1 MITAIDTSVLG
12 DVLWADQAFAQTS
25 GRALEQADAEGA
37 LIICPAV
44 LAELRVAF
52 SDDATLYNAL
62 LDLRIHVVQIEAED
76 GLLAGS
82 MHAQYLGNRS
92 KSENKKNPRHRVVAD
107 FLIGAHAANH
117 ADRLLARD
125 RGFFREHFTD
135 LTVWYPK

>member
-1 MITAIDTSVLG
+1 MITAVDTSVLG
-12 DVLWADQAFAQTS
+12 DVLWADQEFAQAS

-52 SDDATLYNAL
+52 SDKETLQSAL
-62 LDLRIHVVQIEAED
+62 LDLRVHVVPIEAED
-76 GLLAGS
+76 GFLAGS
-82 MHAQYLGNRS
+82 MHAQYLINRS
-92 KSENKKNPRHRVVAD
+92 KSDNTESGRHRVVAD

-125 RGFFREHFTD
+125 RGFFRGHFKE
-135 LTVWYPK
+135 LTVWYPR